1 MCIRDRIKRALISVF
16 DKTDIVKLAKSL
28 AEHGIEIVST
38 GGTARLLVDNNIE
51 VTQIDEITKFPEVL
65 GGRVKTLHPNIYAG
79 LLSRLNNSDDK
90 ETIKEFNAF
99 IKNPL
104 FKQNDHV
111 EMLNDLSKK
120 FNFNPILNK
129 FLNFLVSKRRLFY
142 LDKILKDFVS
152 YCSFKRGEVDAKL
165 ISAKELKD
173 DEVEKIKKDLFAK
186 FGSKINLDYKVDKDL
201 ISGLI
206 IQVGSIMIDNS
217 MKNKLKQIKS
227 KMIEV

>member
-1 MCIRDRIKRALISVF
+1 M
-16 DKTDIVKLAKSL
+16 
-28 AEHGIEIVST
+28 
-38 GGTARLLVDNNIE
+38 
-51 VTQIDEITKFPEVL
+51 
-65 GGRVKTLHPNIYAG
+65 
-79 LLSRLNNSDDK
+79 
-90 ETIKEFNAF
+90 
-99 IKNPL
+99 
-104 FKQNDHV
+104 
-111 EMLNDLSKK
+111 
-120 FNFNPILNK
+120 PILNK

-173 DEVEKIKKDLFAK
+173 DEVEKIKK
-186 FGSKINLDYKVDKDL
+186 

>member
-1 MCIRDRIKRALISVF
+1 MSFNSYSKALYELS
-16 DKTDIVKLAKSL
+16 
-28 AEHGIEIVST
+28 IES
-38 GGTARLLVDNNIE
+38 N
-51 VTQIDEITKFPEVL
+51 VTDEIEHQSKSIL
-65 GGRVKTLHPNIYAG
+65 KAL
-79 LLSRLNNSDDK
+79 

-152 YCSFKRGEVDAKL
+152 YCSFNRGEVDAKL

>member
-1 MCIRDRIKRALISVF
+1 MAFNSYSKALYE
-16 DKTDIVKLAKSL
+16 L
-28 AEHGIEIVST
+28 ST
-38 GGTARLLVDNNIE
+38 ESNVA
-51 VTQIDEITKFPEVL
+51 DEIEL
-65 GGRVKTLHPNIYAG
+65 QAG
-79 LLSRLNNSDDK
+79 SILKAL
-90 ETIKEFNAF
+90 ETIKELNAF

-104 FKQNDHV
+104 FKKNNHI
-111 EMLNDLSKK
+111 EMLNGLSKK

-142 LDKILKDFVS
+142 LDKILKDFVL
-152 YCSFKRGEVDAKL
+152 YCSFKRGEVNAKL
-165 ISAKELKD
+165 ISAKELKE
-173 DEVEKIKKDLFAK
+173 DEVEKIKKELFSK

-227 KMIEV
+227 QMIEV

>member
-1 MCIRDRIKRALISVF
+1 MVFNSYSKALYELS
-16 DKTDIVKLAKSL
+16 
-28 AEHGIEIVST
+28 IES
-38 GGTARLLVDNNIE
+38 N
-51 VTQIDEITKFPEVL
+51 VTDEIEHQSKSIL
-65 GGRVKTLHPNIYAG
+65 KAL
-79 LLSRLNNSDDK
+79 

-104 FKQNDHV
+104 FKQNDHI

-152 YCSFKRGEVDAKL
+152 YCSLKRGEVDAKL
-165 ISAKELKD
+165 ISAKELTD
-173 DEVEKIKKDLFAK
+173 DEVEKIKKELFVK

>member
-1 MCIRDRIKRALISVF
+1 MSFNSYSKALYELS
-16 DKTDIVKLAKSL
+16 
-28 AEHGIEIVST
+28 IES
-38 GGTARLLVDNNIE
+38 N
-51 VTQIDEITKFPEVL
+51 VTDEIEHQSKSIL
-65 GGRVKTLHPNIYAG
+65 KAL
-79 LLSRLNNSDDK
+79 

-152 YCSFKRGEVDAKL
+152 YCSFKRGEVYAKL
-165 ISAKELKD
+165 TSSKELKD
-173 DEVEKIKKDLFAK
+173 DEVEKIKKELFAK

>member
-1 MCIRDRIKRALISVF
+1 MSFNSYSKALYELS
-16 DKTDIVKLAKSL
+16 
-28 AEHGIEIVST
+28 IES
-38 GGTARLLVDNNIE
+38 N
-51 VTQIDEITKFPEVL
+51 VTDEIEHQSKSIL
-65 GGRVKTLHPNIYAG
+65 KAL
-79 LLSRLNNSDDK
+79 

-111 EMLNDLSKK
+111 EMLNGLSKK

-152 YCSFKRGEVDAKL
+152 YCSLKRGELDAKL

>member
-1 MCIRDRIKRALISVF
+1 MSFNSYSKALYELS
-16 DKTDIVKLAKSL
+16 
-28 AEHGIEIVST
+28 IES
-38 GGTARLLVDNNIE
+38 N
-51 VTQIDEITKFPEVL
+51 VTDEIEHQSKSIL
-65 GGRVKTLHPNIYAG
+65 KAL
-79 LLSRLNNSDDK
+79 

-152 YCSFKRGEVDAKL
+152 YLSL
-165 ISAKELKD
+165 IH
-173 DEVEKIKKDLFAK
+173 I
-186 FGSKINLDYKVDKDL
+186 
-201 ISGLI
+201 
-206 IQVGSIMIDNS
+206 
-217 MKNKLKQIKS
+217 
-227 KMIEV
+227 